1 MVFHCHVKFLEGIG
15 DFDVWLFV
23 DDIFIL
29 LLGKFGI
36 MYLLELTIQVAQ
48 NQLYRLVKHDLG
60 L

>member
-15 DFDVWLFV
+15 YFDLWLFV

-48 NQLYRLVKHDLG
+48 NQLYRLVKRDLG